1 AIAGLSLFAASMSR
15 CSPGATA
22 PAIGVGERREA
33 ALSSSDS
40 DRRVLHRGPEARW
53 SFHGQSGQRISI
65 LAESYEFDVCLV
77 LLDSQNQRVAF
88 AEDNAGFFN
97 ARLNQVLKR
106 DETLTIVVAGTNV
119 DQAGTYWLTVDED
132 LAEVDWSRPSIEAYY
147 RNGLEW
153 ASREKNRRAECW
165 LDLGMGK
172 YLAERRAW
180 DEAERYLSA
189 AQSSGEESGFIYGR
203 YAVALERGSLS
214 ARRRKYD
221 QALSEFQAAHD
232 LSEQLQ
238 GKLEAEA

>member
-1 AIAGLSLFAASMSR
+1 LRYSGRSRGWRCFMHLMPTAITTRLLLLAKTGLAIAGLSLFAASMSR

-40 DRRVLHRGPEARW
+40 DGRVLHRGPEARW
-53 SFHGQSGQRISI
+53 SFHGLSGQRISI

-119 DQAGTYWLTVDED
+119 DQAGTYWLTVD
-132 LAEVDWSRPSIEAYY
+132 
-147 RNGLEW
+147 
-153 ASREKNRRAECW
+153 
-165 LDLGMGK
+165 
-172 YLAERRAW
+172 
-180 DEAERYLSA
+180 
-189 AQSSGEESGFIYGR
+189 
-203 YAVALERGSLS
+203 
-214 ARRRKYD
+214 
-221 QALSEFQAAHD
+221 
-232 LSEQLQ
+232 
-238 GKLEAEA
+238 